1 MEMDTWS
8 QMFAEKFNNLFKV
21 CVHTGRS
28 QSNVGRCGQTGGE
41 SKITENMWTSF
52 MDDPLYRNHYCFQ
65 NLLLNQHGKQHP
77 LEEKRLRKITVS
89 NMEVFRKNFKMKGI
103 SVNVGELKFDARTDD
118 PAANYELPWG
128 QWANWSSK
136 AKIDPF

>member
-1 MEMDTWS
+1 MFTRAGVS
-8 QMFAEKFNNLFKV
+8 QMWAGVDRREESQKSLKI
-21 CVHTGRS
+21 CGRPLWM
-28 QSNVGRCGQTGGE
+28 TPYTE
-41 SKITENMWTSF
+41 TITASK
-52 MDDPLYRNHYCFQ
+52 

-103 SVNVGELKFDARTDD
+103 SVNAGELKFDARTDD
-118 PAANYELPWG
+118 PAANYELPCG